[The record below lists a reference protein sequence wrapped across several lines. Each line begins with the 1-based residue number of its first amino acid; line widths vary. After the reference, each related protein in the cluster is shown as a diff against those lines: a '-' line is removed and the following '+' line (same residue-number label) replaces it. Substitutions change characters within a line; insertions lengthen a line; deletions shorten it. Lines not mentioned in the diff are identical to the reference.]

1 MTFKHLTNQ
10 LSQCLRNLSDEQ
22 GANAAVA
29 LLLKDK
35 TNPSILFVKRVTN
48 PNDPWSGQIGLPG
61 GKRDIEDN
69 SLKNTIIR
77 ETLEETGIDLKHC
90 HFLGLMSVQKSRPR
104 PEIKVLPFV
113 ILVENEPAIVLN
125 QKELETYFWIPIEK
139 LTENKTLV
147 KFSFGEYPAF
157 VVDANIIWGL
167 TYRIIEE
174 LIEMLNLSKTSPTQ
188 HKTK

>member
-77 ETLEETGIDLKHC
+77 ETLEETGIDLNQC
-90 HFLGLMSVQKSRPR
+90 HFFGVMSAQKSRPR

-113 ILVENEPAIVLN
+113 ILLDHEPVIVLSWR
-125 QKELETYFWIPIEK
+125 ELERYVWIPIEN
-139 LTENKTLV
+139 LAENRTFV
-147 KFSFGEYPAF
+147 KFPTGEYPAF
-157 VVDANIIWGL
+157 VIDANVIWGL